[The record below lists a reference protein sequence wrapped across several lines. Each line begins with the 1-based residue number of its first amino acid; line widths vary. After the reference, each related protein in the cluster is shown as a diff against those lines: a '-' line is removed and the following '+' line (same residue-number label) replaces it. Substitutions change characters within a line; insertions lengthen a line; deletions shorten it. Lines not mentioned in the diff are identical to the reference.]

1 MNFHLG
7 ADIDIAALPRVC
19 APPLRF
25 AVRTLGLGDPLAPL
39 PRAPCPMS
47 CADRCFN
54 VPMPRS
60 HGVCRQCGCNYPSC
74 RDQPDDPAA
83 GKFCS
88 LCGPKYNDYIV
99 INLWNKPNPTEI

>member
-1 MNFHLG
+1 
-7 ADIDIAALPRVC
+7 
-19 APPLRF
+19 
-25 AVRTLGLGDPLAPL
+25 
-39 PRAPCPMS
+39 
-47 CADRCFN
+47 
-54 VPMPRS
+54 MPRS
-60 HGVCRQCGCNYPSC
+60 HGVCRQCGCTYPSC